1 MMQITKNERHMKT
14 NTPSK
19 TYESPQTKVI
29 MIEVEGTILQDSILE
44 GVGHNPFEKGDDLAW

>member
-1 MMQITKNERHMKT
+1 MKT